1 MLWAVVGAAV
11 VSAQRRKNSFP
22 ACKGHL
28 CHSETHLPL
37 AMRRRARLRSA
48 RARLLSCSELYFR
61 GRPGRLLVCVV
72 WRSRTFFMAETTV
85 DLLRFSSVAIVEYDL
100 PACRF
105 LYSVA
110 RWSGESSVPF
120 LRVEPSVDGWP
131 SGIIL
136 CCVVR
141 RDVSAQARGSC
152 LVKQKRK
159 NTRVSQPRSTN
170 AMYNGLAMIVSVDTE
185 FTSSQAQSPR

>member
-1 MLWAVVGAAV
+1 MLWAVVGAAL

-37 AMRRRARLRSA
+37 AMRRRARLHSA

-120 LRVEPSVDGWP
+120 LRVESSVDGWHMG
-131 SGIIL
+131 SF
-136 CCVVR
+136 CVV
-141 RDVSAQARGSC
+141 S
-152 LVKQKRK
+152 
-159 NTRVSQPRSTN
+159 
-170 AMYNGLAMIVSVDTE
+170 
-185 FTSSQAQSPR
+185 